1 MHPCAL
7 VRPRI
12 RGVPLLSQRPRSGV
26 TFVAIAK
33 PFGVSPPRPTLARH
47 KPTSMEQ
54 NQVPTTG
61 QVIYGPASSVR
72 TFLSHVFAYMA
83 TALVISGVL
92 AWLFGTNA
100 ELVSIL
106 RDAVT
111 GRPTMLG
118 WVVMLA
124 PLGLVFLMGGMVEK
138 MSGGVLLAV
147 FILYSAL
154 TGMSLSYIFWI
165 YNLASVGKVFFMSAG
180 LFGIMAVAGYTTKTD
195 LTKLGSILF
204 IGLIGIVIASL
215 VNLFM
220 GSSTMDYVISI
231 IGVIVFTGLTAYDMQ
246 RLKRLGDV
254 VGTGTEAAQ
263 KMALMGALSLYL
275 DFINLFLMLLRLFG
289 RRN

>member
-1 MHPCAL
+1 
-7 VRPRI
+7 
-12 RGVPLLSQRPRSGV
+12 
-26 TFVAIAK
+26 
-33 PFGVSPPRPTLARH
+33 
-47 KPTSMEQ
+47 MEQ

-100 ELVSIL
+100 ELFTLL

-289 RRN
+289 RRD

>member
-1 MHPCAL
+1 
-7 VRPRI
+7 
-12 RGVPLLSQRPRSGV
+12 
-26 TFVAIAK
+26 
-33 PFGVSPPRPTLARH
+33 
-47 KPTSMEQ
+47 MEQ
-54 NQVPTTG
+54 HPTPTTG

-83 TALVISGVL
+83 TALVISGVM

-100 ELVSIL
+100 ELFTML

-111 GRPTMLG
+111 GRPTILG
-118 WVVMLA
+118 WVVMFT

-138 MSGGVLLAV
+138 MSGTLLLAV

-180 LFGIMAVAGYTTKTD
+180 VFGLMAVAGYTTKTD

-204 IGLIGIVIASL
+204 IGLIGIVVASL
-215 VNLFM
+215 VNMFM

-254 VGTGTEAAQ
+254 VATGTEAAQ

-289 RRN
+289 RRD